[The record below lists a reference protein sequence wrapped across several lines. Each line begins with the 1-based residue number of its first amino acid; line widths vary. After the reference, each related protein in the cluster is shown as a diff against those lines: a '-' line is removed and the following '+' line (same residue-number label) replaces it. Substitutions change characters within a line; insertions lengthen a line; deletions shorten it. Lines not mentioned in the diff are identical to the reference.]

1 MWISD
6 TQLPT
11 SVVQGRHN
19 DSNDADELSMTSRK
33 RAHSFDIAEDC
44 RVKGLLDRI
53 QHTHEYKWKG
63 FKGNMRGSHIH
74 GPFTT
79 LHELLTTL
87 PEDVAIDI
95 ELSKWINGPYFG
107 MGRDTLMILN

>member
-6 TQLPT
+6 SQLPT
-11 SVVQGRHN
+11 PALKLRPSQSKE
-19 DSNDADELSMTSRK
+19 DSAEEKANQLAIATRK
-33 RAHSFDIAEDC
+33 RAQSFDIAEDC
-44 RVKGLLDRI
+44 RIKGLMDRI
-53 QHTHEYKWKG
+53 QHTYEYKLKG

-95 ELSKWINGPYFG
+95 ELS
-107 MGRDTLMILN
+107 TST